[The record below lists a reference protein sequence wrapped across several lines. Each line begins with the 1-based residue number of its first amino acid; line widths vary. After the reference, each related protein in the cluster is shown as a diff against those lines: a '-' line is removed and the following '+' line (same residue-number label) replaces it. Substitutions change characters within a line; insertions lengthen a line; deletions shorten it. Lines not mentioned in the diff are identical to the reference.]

1 MSSPVLLPIRQLVD
15 AAAACSSAPEAANF
29 TVSCHYYYTTTQ
41 SCRSEGGSLDLTALS
56 LTTTEPVCARERAA
70 FSGCV
75 DIASMDGQRGFYEME
90 KPTENPSKAAEY
102 LKELNKII
110 ETQQGLL
117 EKQRVRI
124 EELEL
129 QVTDLCK
136 ENVCLKD
143 EHQRHLDTC
152 RLQQGNHCTLVAIE
166 ENVMQE
172 K

>member
-1 MSSPVLLPIRQLVD
+1 
-15 AAAACSSAPEAANF
+15 
-29 TVSCHYYYTTTQ
+29 
-41 SCRSEGGSLDLTALS
+41 
-56 LTTTEPVCARERAA
+56 
-70 FSGCV
+70 
-75 DIASMDGQRGFYEME
+75 MDGQRGFYEKE
-90 KPTENPSKAAEY
+90 NPTENPSKAAEY

-124 EELEL
+124 DELEH

-136 ENVCLKD
+136 ENASLKD
-143 EHQRHLDTC
+143 QHQQHLATC
-152 RLQQGNHCTLVAIE
+152 RLQQGNYSSLGAIK

>member
-1 MSSPVLLPIRQLVD
+1 
-15 AAAACSSAPEAANF
+15 
-29 TVSCHYYYTTTQ
+29 
-41 SCRSEGGSLDLTALS
+41 
-56 LTTTEPVCARERAA
+56 
-70 FSGCV
+70 
-75 DIASMDGQRGFYEME
+75 MDGQRGFYEME
-90 KPTENPSKAAEY
+90 NPTENPSKAAEY

-136 ENVCLKD
+136 ENACLKD
-143 EHQRHLDTC
+143 QHQRHLATC
-152 RLQQGNHCTLVAIE
+152 RLQQGNHSSLGAIK

-172 K
+172 NTAQNPSAVTLLETGSDCRIA

>member
-1 MSSPVLLPIRQLVD
+1 M
-15 AAAACSSAPEAANF
+15 
-29 TVSCHYYYTTTQ
+29 
-41 SCRSEGGSLDLTALS
+41 
-56 LTTTEPVCARERAA
+56 CARACERERERERGVKERDKERAA
-70 FSGCV
+70 LLLSV
-75 DIASMDGQRGFYEME
+75 DIAFMDGQRGFYEME
-90 KPTENPSKAAEY
+90 NPAENPSKAAEY

-143 EHQRHLDTC
+143 QHQRHLATC
-152 RLQQGNHCTLVAIE
+152 RLQQGNHSALGAIK